1 MATPTKQQQA
11 TPSQQQHQVTPS
23 QEIQQAT
30 PSQQHSQ
37 TTPLQEKQQSSQ
49 VISASRPPKRNLFSP
64 SKSPIPK
71 KVLLTPTKIDGKS
84 LQMQTIMERIK
95 CRQIQNAQDIEL
107 LIKENRQLRAKNKE
121 LIFQINQFRKS
132 EEEKQKREEDI
143 VSDIFKDE
151 MEF

>member
-11 TPSQQQHQVTPS
+11 TPSQQHHQVTPS

-37 TTPLQEKQQSSQ
+37 TTPLQELQQQSSQ
-49 VISASRPPKRNLFSP
+49 VTSASRPPKRNLFSP

-95 CRQIQNAQDIEL
+95 CRQIQNA
-107 LIKENRQLRAKNKE
+107 
-121 LIFQINQFRKS
+121 
-132 EEEKQKREEDI
+132 
-143 VSDIFKDE
+143 
-151 MEF
+151 